1 MRTPHNR
8 YTPNTTAATAGNEP
22 SRSLKF
28 HNHIEVYTGSAYYR
42 FQLSHK
48 ASRHNARWAFSM
60 IVKTL
65 RRFVSSSRPS
75 SAHHSSAM
83 LQAMPYF
90 KFLCHIFCERELTD
104 NEAACDTVDGG
115 PNWH

>member
-1 MRTPHNR
+1 
-8 YTPNTTAATAGNEP
+8 
-22 SRSLKF
+22 
-28 HNHIEVYTGSAYYR
+28 
-42 FQLSHK
+42 
-48 ASRHNARWAFSM
+48 M

-65 RRFVSSSRPS
+65 RRFVFSSRRN